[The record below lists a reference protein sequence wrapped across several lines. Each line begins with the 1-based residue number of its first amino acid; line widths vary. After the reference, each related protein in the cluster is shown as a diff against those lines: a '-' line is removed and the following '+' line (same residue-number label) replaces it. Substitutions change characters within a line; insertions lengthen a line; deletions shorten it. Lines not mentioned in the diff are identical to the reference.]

1 MIENIC
7 ELQKEHIKLLSEHE
21 VKIEKLET
29 KVDDISDM
37 KENLK
42 ILTVLQQKQEIRDL
56 KFDKNYEEQIRTN
69 AEITSALK
77 GLNSEIKET
86 NSKITSL
93 ESKFYKAEN
102 KNMIDVRQVNK
113 EKIKL
118 SLKDKVKKYSIP
130 FAAFSALIVAVVDAL
145 KGFKI
150 FSE

>member
-1 MIENIC
+1 M
-7 ELQKEHIKLLSEHE
+7 LAEHE

-42 ILTVLQQKQEIRDL
+42 ILTMLQQKQEARDL
-56 KFDKNYEEQIRTN
+56 KFDKNYEEQIKTN

-93 ESKFYKAEN
+93 EGKFYKAES
-102 KNMIDVRQVNK
+102 KNLIDVRDVNK
-113 EKIKL
+113 EHVKLTLGQKAKRMVFPVSALAGLIAFLYEVISKIK
-118 SLKDKVKKYSIP
+118 V
-130 FAAFSALIVAVVDAL
+130 
-145 KGFKI
+145 GQ
-150 FSE
+150 